1 MTKHSAKTSKRSE
14 IINRLESGTH
24 RSTVAAFKI
33 ALFAIGVATLNQL
46 LIHGSQQASIG
57 VFVLANVKA
66 WIIAV
71 VSLLATVVGSS
82 YVFSILLTRRTRS
95 TTALKKKV
103 VEAYLQALDESS
115 FNPHSL
121 NKQHEQLN
129 K

>member
-1 MTKHSAKTSKRSE
+1 MTKYSAKASKRSE
-14 IINRLESGTH
+14 TINRIESVTQ
-24 RSTVAAFKI
+24 RTVVAVFKI
-33 ALFAIGVATLNQL
+33 ALFALSVATLNQL
-46 LIHGSQQASIG
+46 LINGSQSASTG
-57 VFVLANVKA
+57 VFVLANIKA
-66 WIIAV
+66 WVIAV
-71 VSLLATVVGSS
+71 VSILATVVGLS

-95 TTALKKKV
+95 TTVLKKKV